1 MQGLGS
7 MVYKLFD
14 KQIRS
19 GARTTSVNKVL
30 AQKLDKP
37 AIRKFK
43 RRKVYSRFEGNIW
56 AGDLAK
62 IRSLSSKNQDVKY
75 L

>member
-1 MQGLGS
+1 M
-7 MVYKLFD
+7 
-14 KQIRS
+14 
-19 GARTTSVNKVL
+19 L
-30 AQKLDKP
+30 AQKLHKP

-43 RRKVYSRFEGNIW
+43 RRKVYSRFEGNVW

>member
-1 MQGLGS
+1 

-30 AQKLDKP
+30 AQKLHKP

-43 RRKVYSRFEGNIW
+43 EEKCIQGLKVIFGQEI
-56 AGDLAK
+56 
-62 IRSLSSKNQDVKY
+62 
-75 L
+75 